1 MQEAF
6 GDGRFVS
13 SGTALLLTAFTHQA
27 YARTRGLLQVCTPA
41 ISLWVCTCAYKVPH
55 AGLRNSTAMVMAS
68 DKLLAVIN
76 DIYSI
81 WINNLHT
88 WADTQEHT
96 QSHRGISRCRCPPQG
111 YADAHT
117 HTHVFFIAM
126 CLKGISCQTQ
136 AFLASA
142 LLYPFYRRG
151 TWGCRKAGSLP
162 TFTELTS
169 GGTGTQIQVDLNPR
183 TVLHTSHF
191 KGRRKRYLA
200 HRSTMR
206 GRENRLQER
215 RTHWHHPGKL
225 GSCCRQP
232 DLRPHLDVRVI
243 LQQHFSSFWLQFPL
257 ANSTFYL
264 GKEDIVQFISLE
276 DGQLPVCLGKVF
288 FLLQSQ
294 RSPQMHLLQAVEG
307 PQEAATLHSRLQEEE
322 VVHER

>member
-111 YADAHT
+111 YADVHT
-117 HTHVFFIAM
+117 HTHTPTYFSLQCV
-126 CLKGISCQTQ
+126 LKV
-136 AFLASA
+136 
-142 LLYPFYRRG
+142 YRAKHRL
-151 TWGCRKAGSLP
+151 SLP
-162 TFTELTS
+162 QLYYTHFTGEEP
-169 GGTGTQIQVDLNPR
+169 GAA
-183 TVLHTSHF
+183 
-191 KGRRKRYLA
+191 GRQA
-200 HRSTMR
+200 
-206 GRENRLQER
+206 
-215 RTHWHHPGKL
+215 
-225 GSCCRQP
+225 
-232 DLRPHLDVRVI
+232 
-243 LQQHFSSFWLQFPL
+243 
-257 ANSTFYL
+257 
-264 GKEDIVQFISLE
+264 
-276 DGQLPVCLGKVF
+276 VCLHS
-288 FLLQSQ
+288 QS
-294 RSPQMHLLQAVEG
+294 
-307 PQEAATLHSRLQEEE
+307 
-322 VVHER
+322 